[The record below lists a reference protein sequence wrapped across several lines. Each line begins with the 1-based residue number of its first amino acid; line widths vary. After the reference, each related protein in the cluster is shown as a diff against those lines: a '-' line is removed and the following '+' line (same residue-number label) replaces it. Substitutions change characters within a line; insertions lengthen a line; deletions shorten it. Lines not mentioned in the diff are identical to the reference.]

1 MNFKKISALACTMT
15 ILGGMA
21 TATPVFAAPQDTKT
35 SNVPV
40 TGKVGLWQDGNTDP
54 SNPDKPGSGGQGEDN
69 EINKPDEVTDIN
81 VTVPASMTFNV
92 VTNTKDGNPVFAS
105 GAYNVTNNGSTKLTM
120 QGEFTGGNSG
130 EIQLVD
136 KASVTPAKD
145 GVIKLAISLNEADG
159 KDASSVTTPFI
170 EEVKN
175 GARSNEIDLNAT
187 SSKTLKFAST
197 QQGMTDV
204 AKEAS
209 DGGALVNTTKSTQ
222 GTLTLTF
229 AKAN

>member
-92 VTNTKDGNPVFAS
+92 VTNTKDG
-105 GAYNVTNNGSTKLTM
+105 
-120 QGEFTGGNSG
+120 
-130 EIQLVD
+130 
-136 KASVTPAKD
+136 
-145 GVIKLAISLNEADG
+145 VIKLAISLNEADG

-197 QQGMTDV
+197 QQGMADV

>member
-1 MNFKKISALACTMT
+1 
-15 ILGGMA
+15 
-21 TATPVFAAPQDTKT
+21 
-35 SNVPV
+35 
-40 TGKVGLWQDGNTDP
+40 
-54 SNPDKPGSGGQGEDN
+54 
-69 EINKPDEVTDIN
+69 
-81 VTVPASMTFNV
+81 
-92 VTNTKDGNPVFAS
+92 
-105 GAYNVTNNGSTKLTM
+105 M

-197 QQGMTDV
+197 QQGMADV